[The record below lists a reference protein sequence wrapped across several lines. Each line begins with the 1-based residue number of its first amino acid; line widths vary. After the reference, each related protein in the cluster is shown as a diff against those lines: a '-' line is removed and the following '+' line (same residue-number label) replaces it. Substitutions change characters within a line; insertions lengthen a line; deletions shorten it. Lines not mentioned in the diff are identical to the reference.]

1 MAEKRGTIVR
11 LSRTALFALVRGL
24 SAAAGSALVGLAIWW
39 LQHR

>member
-1 MAEKRGTIVR
+1 MAGKRATIAR

-24 SAAAGSALVGLAIWW
+24 AAAAGSALVGLAVWW